1 MGVCS
6 QMEVHAGRVAFPS
19 SCSALNNAV
28 FRSRARSLL
37 FSFLGTPKLNPNAD
51 TLSTQYFAIYNKM
64 LFVSSKVI
72 FRTKRRHRQMS
83 PKQNEHLSCETD
95 GDL

>member
-1 MGVCS
+1 
-6 QMEVHAGRVAFPS
+6 MEVHAGRVAFPN

-83 PKQNEHLSCETD
+83 PEQNEHLSCETD